1 MSSAHCLRVGMTDIN
16 NLVKMFDDRKVGLTQ
31 LLHVLLLQETGDADA
46 GLHCQE
52 PHRVLQDES
61 Y

>member
-1 MSSAHCLRVGMTDIN
+1 MTDIN